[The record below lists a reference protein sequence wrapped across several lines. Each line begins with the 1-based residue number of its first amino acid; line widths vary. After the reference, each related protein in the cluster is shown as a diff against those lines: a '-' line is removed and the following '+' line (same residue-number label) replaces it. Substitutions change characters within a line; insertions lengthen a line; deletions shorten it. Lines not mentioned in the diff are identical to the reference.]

1 MDKRTIRLISDY
13 SDRMPLDLIDAGVNV
28 ERWSQNEFLKE
39 SANIDIFDAV
49 FVDCHNLHL
58 VMYNG
63 FMETGGTRTDVK
75 EILSGDPT
83 ACIVFYNFD
92 IYPLPE
98 FVDPNVVVTYKV
110 KEKSLDNQNIVE
122 PPTEPQAPIQQ
133 QTPVQQVPV
142 QPVQPVQQP
151 IQQVPVQ
158 QPIQQ
163 APVQQAPV
171 QPVQPQAPVQQPI
184 QQAPVQ
190 QPIQQA
196 SVQPRPAQPVQ
207 SGPNTITPTSKAP
220 ASAMPK
226 INVEN
231 VSNLLQYDDYD
242 SMNKSRKAA
251 PANVILFGSS
261 KGGTGK
267 TFTCLSTAYWYAK
280 KHPEKKIALADF
292 DVIDGQVGI
301 SLYLIRPTLMEAFKQ
316 YKSGNKAFSFLE
328 PYKAINQSFSSNI
341 VFYLAPPQDIPAIT
355 NDTTFWKYIFDLLLN
370 NYDTVFFDSGIDY
383 IGKEPISMLYKIADK
398 IFITC
403 NPSINSVKSIIK
415 QIKTLSGE
423 RVNSVFAPKDMIK
436 DKLRLVFTR
445 MNKNEQD
452 VNNLVVSNFTK
463 LNINITATF
472 GNIDPI
478 ISQIQWYQ
486 RWELI
491 DKTPVLNAELDKIC
505 KEIDT

>member
-75 EILSGDPT
+75 EILSGDPV

-92 IYPLPE
+92 IYPLPD
-98 FVDPNVVVTYKV
+98 FVDPDVVVTYKV

-133 QTPVQQVPV
+133 QAPVQQVPV
-142 QPVQPVQQP
+142 Q
-151 IQQVPVQ
+151 PVQ

-163 APVQQAPV
+163 APVQ
-171 QPVQPQAPVQQPI
+171 
-184 QQAPVQ
+184 
-190 QPIQQA
+190 
-196 SVQPRPAQPVQ
+196 PRPAQPAQPVQ

-355 NDTTFWKYIFDLLLN
+355 NDTAFWKYIFDLLLN